1 MVSFHGYI
9 YLQITFFY
17 PNHDLIKYLE
27 KQINEVSSTIVRK
40 SIINLLNVLCKGDIC
55 LHEND
60 KAVKYLGFCPIT
72 LCLLKLPYLCTNKF
86 INRKV
91 EFRETEWC
99 SLESWDCLGRSDSAT
114 CRHCILHA
122 PFLLPTVKKMEEM
135 PSLPSLS
142 FISCQDPTN
151 GKLGARQLVDILHS
165 CQAEGIKQGGEWY
178 LSLERKK
185 KKAGVKA
192 PGKAYAARVVKW
204 GIWSTGRED
213 EVSSPYQSLGIICI
227 THCSCHITVLS
238 LVQDT
243 DTCKAESDQT

>member
-1 MVSFHGYI
+1 MFCVRVISAYTKMTKQSNTWASVPLHCAFWNYLI
-9 YLQITFFY
+9 YVPINSLTG
-17 PNHDLIKYLE
+17 KWSLE
-27 KQINEVSSTIVRK
+27 KLNDAPWSPEIVWEDQT
-40 SIINLLNVLCKGDIC
+40 VPPAGTVFFM
-55 LHEND
+55 LHF
-60 KAVKYLGFCPIT
+60 FCP
-72 LCLLKLPYLCTNKF
+72 
-86 INRKV
+86 
-91 EFRETEWC
+91 
-99 SLESWDCLGRSDSAT
+99 RS
-114 CRHCILHA
+114 RR
-122 PFLLPTVKKMEEM
+122 MEEM

-185 KKAGVKA
+185 KKPGVKA

-204 GIWSTGRED
+204 GIWSTGKEN
-213 EVSSPYQSLGIICI
+213 EVSSPYQSLGIIWI

-243 DTCKAESDQT
+243 DTCKAESDET

>member
-1 MVSFHGYI
+1 MVSLHGYI

-17 PNHDLIKYLE
+17 PKHDSIKYLE
-27 KQINEVSSTIVRK
+27 NQINEASSTIVRK

-72 LCLLKLPYLCTNKF
+72 RCLLKLPYLCTNKF

-99 SLESWDCLGRSDSAT
+99 SLESWEDQTVPPAGAVFFM
-114 CRHCILHA
+114 LHFFC
-122 PFLLPTVKKMEEM
+122 PQSRRMEEM

-151 GKLGARQLVDILHS
+151 GKLGARQLVDILQS

-185 KKAGVKA
+185 KKPGVKA
-192 PGKAYAARVVKW
+192 PGTAYAAWVVKW
-204 GIWSTGRED
+204 GIWSTGKEY
-213 EVSSPYQSLGIICI
+213 EVSSP
-227 THCSCHITVLS
+227 
-238 LVQDT
+238 
-243 DTCKAESDQT
+243 